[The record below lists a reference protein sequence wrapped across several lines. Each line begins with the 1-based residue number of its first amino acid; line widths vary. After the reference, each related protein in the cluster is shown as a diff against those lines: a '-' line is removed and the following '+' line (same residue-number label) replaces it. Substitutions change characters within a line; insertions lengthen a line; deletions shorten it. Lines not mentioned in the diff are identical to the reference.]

1 MKVTA
6 DTGVEYTALHE
17 EEGLHAHLG
26 SAYTRAAL
34 NFALFGDEKRSREYA
49 LRAAEELSLEK
60 GPESG
65 DAQAMRGLA
74 ENPRAHWTWGKRR
87 KVEK

>member
-1 MKVTA
+1 MTA
-6 DTGVEYTALHE
+6 DTGAEYAALHE

-49 LRAAEELSLEK
+49 LRAVEELDIEK
-60 GPESG
+60 GPESADG
-65 DAQAMRGLA
+65 QAMRELA
-74 ENPRAHWTWGKRR
+74 ADPRAHWTWGKRR
-87 KVEK
+87 KGGK